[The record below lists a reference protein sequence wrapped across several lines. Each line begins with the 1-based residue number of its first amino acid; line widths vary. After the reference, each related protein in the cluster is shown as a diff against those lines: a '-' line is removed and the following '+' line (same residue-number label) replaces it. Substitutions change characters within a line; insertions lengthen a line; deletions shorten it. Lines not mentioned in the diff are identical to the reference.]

1 MINSLLEISSCQIF
15 VSRDLH
21 LSHYKFTGLVTA
33 AWSCA
38 YVNVNSLTGKLVK
51 FADDT
56 NLRRFGRKQDCEKLQ
71 MHQSKL
77 CESFSSVN
85 GESRAF
91 WVAVREKEELAYLAP
106 EKKKSNLRGA
116 VLLNGLLH
124 YGPPVL
130 SWIWVLNLTL
140 PMSESEKGGKNR
152 AVHQSEADCEA
163 PGSHIQK
170 LFLLIGMLIRITV
183 NHFLITYKVLGT
195 VIGHVTH
202 TSLTYSVAKGGNTEG
217 KTGAWVHC
225 PRCHSQEVIRKGKEK
240 GP

>member
-1 MINSLLEISSCQIF
+1 MGGRERERGISIF
-15 VSRDLH
+15 STRKKEV
-21 LSHYKFTGLVTA
+21 
-33 AWSCA
+33 
-38 YVNVNSLTGKLVK
+38 KLK
-51 FADDT
+51 
-56 NLRRFGRKQDCEKLQ
+56 G
-71 MHQSKL
+71 
-77 CESFSSVN
+77 SSVIK
-85 GESRAF
+85 
-91 WVAVREKEELAYLAP
+91 WP
-106 EKKKSNLRGA
+106 
-116 VLLNGLLH
+116 LH